1 MRGWLRTHAANWL
14 TGGVHAAILAVA
26 AQVHS
31 AAVWSYAL
39 GAMSLVS
46 FAAWIGNYR
55 RLRHI
60 DDTPL
65 SNIATAAQG
74 YVEIA
79 GRAEQTA
86 GTPLVSKLTSLPCV
100 WYQYEVYEKSS
111 DDKWSLQES
120 GISDEPFVVRDATG
134 QCLIDPE
141 GAEVVCSRRETWTR
155 GDYRYV
161 EQLLLP
167 RERIYA
173 LGDFVTVGGANT
185 ELDFNA
191 DVGALLAEW
200 KKNPRQLLSRFD
212 LDRNGTLDLREWEL
226 ARRQARREVEA
237 EHRDIRM
244 RDGTHMLR
252 MPADGRLFLISNYL
266 PDKLRLT
273 YLRWTWAHAVIFI
286 GAGALSCLL
295 L

>member
-1 MRGWLRTHAANWL
+1 MRAWWRVRSANWL
-14 TGGVHAAILAVA
+14 TGGVHGLIAAVA
-26 AQVHS
+26 AQAES
-31 AAVWSYAL
+31 AAVWPYAL
-39 GAMSLVS
+39 AAMSLVS

-60 DDTPL
+60 DNTPL

-74 YVEIA
+74 YVEIG
-79 GRAEQTA
+79 GRAELPA
-86 GTPLVSKLTSLPCV
+86 GTPLLSRLTNLPCV
-100 WYQYEVYEKSS
+100 WYHYEVYEKTS
-111 DDKWSLQES
+111 DDKWSLEDS
-120 GISDEPFVVRDATG
+120 GISEEPFLLRDATG
-134 QCLIDPE
+134 QCVIDPA

-155 GDYRYV
+155 GNYRYI

-185 ELDFNA
+185 ELDLSA

-200 KKNPRQLLSRFD
+200 KKKPPELLSRFD
-212 LDRNGTLDLREWEL
+212 LDRNGTLELKEWEL

-237 EHRDIRM
+237 QHRDIRM

-252 MPADGRLFLISNYL
+252 RPGDDRLFLISNYL

-273 YLRWTWAHAVIFI
+273 YLRWAWAHAVIVI
-286 GAGALSCLL
+286 GAGALSCALL
-295 L
+295 